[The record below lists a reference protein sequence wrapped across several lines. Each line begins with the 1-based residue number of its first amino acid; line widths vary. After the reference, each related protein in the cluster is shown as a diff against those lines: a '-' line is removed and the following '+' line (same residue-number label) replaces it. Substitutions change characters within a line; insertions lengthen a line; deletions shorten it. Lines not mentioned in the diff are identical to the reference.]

1 MWISKNPHTAL
12 KDWYIGAKVTSK
24 IQRHKAWAKSGARG
38 VKAEEKGKSRGLFS
52 DSFDVS
58 GYKLGLFYLYVGWLS
73 CNCLI
78 VIMIVTGFPVS
89 SLSIPSVSKLI
100 STNNWLAPA
109 THCIWPLTC
118 FLYLV
123 IIRHTVS
130 HHRQILSDQWRS
142 FLLSLDYRYFIQ
154 TFFNRC
160 TIKAAKPPKH
170 IQHSIPP
177 DPLPG
182 IIHI

>member
-52 DSFDVS
+52 YSIDVS

-78 VIMIVTGFPVS
+78 VIMIVTVS
-89 SLSIPSVSKLI
+89 PRLSLSSPSVSKLI
-100 STNNWLAPA
+100 STNNRLATA
-109 THCIWPLTC
+109 GYALHLASDL

-130 HHRQILSDQWRS
+130 HHRQILSAQWRF
-142 FLLSLDYRYFIQ
+142 FL
-154 TFFNRC
+154 
-160 TIKAAKPPKH
+160 
-170 IQHSIPP
+170 
-177 DPLPG
+177 
-182 IIHI
+182 

>member
-38 VKAEEKGKSRGLFS
+38 VKAEEKGKRRACFQIALMSVDTNWGCFICILAGCHATAWLLLWLLLFPR
-52 DSFDVS
+52 
-58 GYKLGLFYLYVGWLS
+58 L
-73 CNCLI
+73 
-78 VIMIVTGFPVS
+78 
-89 SLSIPSVSKLI
+89 SLSSPSVSKLI
-100 STNNWLAPA
+100 STNNRLATA
-109 THCIWPLTC
+109 GYALHLASDL

-130 HHRQILSDQWRS
+130 HHRQILSAQWRS
-142 FLLSLDYRYFIQ
+142 FLLNLDYRYFIQ

-170 IQHSIPP
+170 IQHSN
-177 DPLPG
+177 PLTPTLA
-182 IIHI
+182 

>member
-52 DSFDVS
+52 DSFDVC

-78 VIMIVTGFPVS
+78 VIMIVTVSPSLSLALLFQNWSPLITGWLLLVAGYCWLRTASGLWLVSIFSDYQTHGLPSQTDPVS
-89 SLSIPSVSKLI
+89 GVPSFRLSIFRSNI
-100 STNNWLAPA
+100 S
-109 THCIWPLTC
+109 
-118 FLYLV
+118 YL
-123 IIRHTVS
+123 
-130 HHRQILSDQWRS
+130 S
-142 FLLSLDYRYFIQ
+142 FHG
-154 TFFNRC
+154 C
-160 TIKAAKPPKH
+160 T
-170 IQHSIPP
+170 
-177 DPLPG
+177 
-182 IIHI
+182 